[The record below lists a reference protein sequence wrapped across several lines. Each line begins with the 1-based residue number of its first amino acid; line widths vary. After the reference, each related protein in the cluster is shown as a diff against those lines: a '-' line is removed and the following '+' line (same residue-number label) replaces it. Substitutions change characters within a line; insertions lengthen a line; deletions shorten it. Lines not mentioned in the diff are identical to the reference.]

1 MSRKLIT
8 SLLVVGGVLVLLVV
22 VLVLSIPSG
31 SIATSE
37 DGTHTVEIAML
48 TVPVAGVAPLTE
60 APHQFLGVPHR
71 APEFDTG
78 DLGPDLTFIRDS
90 SDLTALDPDQVLRAV
105 YLGNDINGDPYYIW
119 HSGSPD
125 LRRMI
130 GQIIAD
136 FGAVGRLESSY
147 GTVMVGEALWDN
159 SSETTIAEMGLTTG
173 SIISSPE
180 GTTFTTEWHALPDE
194 VAAVVLYDRGEPL
207 GWQRPVSGTAAFQFD
222 FGNQDPQSVGRG
234 SEMVALTITG
244 DVWNQYVLFP
254 G

>member
-1 MSRKLIT
+1 MSRKLVT
-8 SLLVVGGVLVLLVV
+8 GLAVVIGVLVLLIVV
-22 VLVLSIPSG
+22 AALSIPSG
-31 SIATSE
+31 SVATAE
-37 DGTHTVEIAML
+37 DGTHRLEIAML
-48 TVPVAGVAPLTE
+48 TVPIAEEEPELDAPD
-60 APHQFLGVPHR
+60 QFLGVPHP

-78 DLGPDLTFIRDS
+78 DLGPDLTFSEDT
-90 SDLTALDPDQVLRAV
+90 SDLPALNPDEVLRAV
-105 YLGNDINGDPYYIW
+105 YLGRDINGDPYYIW

-136 FGAVGRLESSY
+136 FGAVGRLETSY
-147 GTVMVGEALWDN
+147 GTEMGGEAFWEN
-159 SSETTIAEMGLTTG
+159 SLETTIAETGLTTG
-173 SIISSPE
+173 SISSSPE

-194 VAAVVLYDRGEPL
+194 VAAVVLYDQGQPL

-234 SEMVALTITG
+234 AEIVAFTTSG
-244 DVWNQYVLFP
+244 DIWNRYVLFP

>member
-1 MSRKLIT
+1 MNRKLVT
-8 SLLVVGGVLVLLVV
+8 GLAVVAGVLVLLIAVAA
-22 VLVLSIPSG
+22 LLIPSG

-48 TVPVAGVAPLTE
+48 TVPIAGKEPLAE
-60 APHQFLGVPHR
+60 APDQFLGAPHPV
-71 APEFDTG
+71 PEFDTG
-78 DLGPDLTFIRDS
+78 DLGPDLTFNQDT
-90 SDLTALDPDQVLRAV
+90 SDLPALDPDEVLRAV

-147 GTVMVGEALWDN
+147 GTEMVGEALWDN
-159 SSETTIAEMGLTTG
+159 SLETTIAEMGLTTG
-173 SIISSPE
+173 SISSSPE

-194 VAAVVLYDRGEPL
+194 VAAVVLYDRGQPL

-222 FGNQDPQSVGRG
+222 FGDQDPQSVGRG

-244 DVWNQYVLFP
+244 DVWNRYVLFP